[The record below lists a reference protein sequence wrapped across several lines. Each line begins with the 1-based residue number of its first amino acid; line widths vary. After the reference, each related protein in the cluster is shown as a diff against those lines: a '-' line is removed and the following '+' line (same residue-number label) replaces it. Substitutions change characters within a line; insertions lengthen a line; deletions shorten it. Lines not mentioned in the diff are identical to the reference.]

1 MLENGFVLVL
11 VHTLAALLHTHLCQN
26 AQVTALHSEQTPH
39 IVIKR
44 KILLNFSVML
54 IQVS

>member
-11 VHTLAALLHTHLCQN
+11 VHTQAALLHTHLCHN
-26 AQVTALHSEQTPH
+26 AHIIALHSEQTPH
-39 IVIKR
+39 IVIKI
-44 KILLNFSVML
+44 KIPLNFSVML

>member
-1 MLENGFVLVL
+1 MLENGLVSVL
-11 VHTLAALLHTHLCQN
+11 VHTQVALLHTHLCHN
-26 AQVTALHSEQTPH
+26 AHIIALHTEQTPH